1 MPVAGQVRLR
11 AHQFGRQAA
20 VGTPVA
26 AKRRYPFSGTPAV
39 DLQWTDPDGDFGALD
54 PVPPPTRGAGA
65 FTAGLTAPTLFY
77 NDLPLHLAGIFGQGV
92 TPSGGAWT
100 FTPTSLTPGAFD
112 YFTYQF
118 GDDVTTDYFQMFD
131 GNETQLVI
139 NSPETGGGALSSSM
153 TWRFGQVRSTG
164 STDSPV
170 TGTVPTTGLS
180 IDTAGTPVY
189 LKDCSV
195 FIDSTAG
202 GIGTTQIVNGVHNFT
217 MTITQEVDEKKFANG
232 TQVFGADDI
241 GRGPRTIE
249 LAIQF
254 AKTADTVGTG
264 SEADAW
270 FSDTAVNR
278 FVRIAF
284 ASTVTPNAWTISL
297 PLRYYT
303 RDDGAINNNSTVTLT
318 GHSYYD
324 PTLTYPISTT
334 VTNTLASGGL

>member
-1 MPVAGQVRLR
+1 M
-11 AHQFGRQAA
+11 
-20 VGTPVA
+20 
-26 AKRRYPFSGTPAV
+26 
-39 DLQWTDPDGDFGALD
+39 
-54 PVPPPTRGAGA
+54 
-65 FTAGLTAPTLFY
+65 
-77 NDLPLHLAGIFGQGV
+77 
-92 TPSGGAWT
+92 
-100 FTPTSLTPGAFD
+100 TSTTPGAFD

-118 GDDVTTDYFQMFD
+118 GDDVTTDYFQLYD
-131 GNETQLVI
+131 GNMTQLVI

-153 TWRFGQVRSTG
+153 TWRFGQARSTG

-170 TGTVPTTGLS
+170 TGTVPTTALS
-180 IDTAGTPVY
+180 IDVAGTPVY

-284 ASTVTPNAWTISL
+284 TSTVTPNAFVISA
-297 PLRYYT
+297 PIRYYT

-318 GHSYYD
+318 GHGYLD
-324 PTLTYPISTT
+324 PTLTYPVRAV
-334 VTNTLASGGL
+334 VTNTLASGSF